1 MKKTRC
7 KKCRW
12 FLSGKEMFLLKSK
25 LKIQFQKS
33 YFSW

>member
-7 KKCRW
+7 NRW

-25 LKIQFQKS
+25 LKMQFKKS
-33 YFSW
+33 YF